1 MPDCYLGSVDIWVT
15 LEHLVPES
23 IMNDGGYRSQ
33 GTGAPT
39 NQIWDKL
46 SIKINNDV
54 DELQTNEK

>member
-1 MPDCYLGSVDIWVT
+1 MT

-23 IMNDGGYRSQ
+23 IMNEGGYRSQ

-46 SIKINNDV
+46 IIKINNDV
-54 DELQTNEK
+54 DELQTNEKIRFH